1 MSEYE
6 DVTDA
11 RLNTVP
17 VFKGEKLLYPD
28 WKRTFE
34 SVAEY
39 RGCAEALLATHEA
52 SMPETFETV
61 LEDDA
66 AGKLLKAAVNKN
78 KMAMAMLNIGLKGKA
93 MGLLVTGSYT
103 PAWPRGRA
111 WVVMAALERRFNPK
125 GLSKTVNYTN
135 EVAAVTMKAKENPS
149 NLIDTLQ
156 DIKVRYTQL
165 GCTVQEENL
174 VAQALLVAP
183 DSYASA
189 LLNLQREK
197 ANAKEDVKLEDVR
210 EVMEM
215 LYDLTLGEAAKKAS
229 ANSEAEEKKEVSLSQ
244 YDKKKG
250 KGSGDGSGNEKF
262 KGRCFNCG
270 KIGHRKAE
278 CTAPKRKGS
287 ADPPNNPPKAESGNN
302 CTLCGVKGHTENKC
316 WMKEGN
322 TVPASAIKV
331 LQRKIKDLSAAA
343 INVDREEKDML
354 CQHID
359 GKKVSFPKT
368 MGLLN
373 DPTIWIADSA
383 CTAHSTCHKNGMIEL
398 SKPNDGAVFIQPNG
412 SELKHE
418 ATGKIPVTACDQYG
432 ETLQNFTLTNV
443 KYVKEQKFNLF
454 STSRIVMDGWKPSGG
469 KDALIFEK
477 GEHKLIFDI
486 KIPTASSCLFAI
498 CLKRRLID
506 DAAMAEVTKMT
517 VMQAHQKLGHIN
529 EDMTRKV
536 AKSLGWELT
545 KGSLGVCE
553 ACSVGKAKQKNVP
566 KESEHKTV
574 ATRPNQRIFLDLA
587 SVRAMEGMPKPT
599 KPQWRITVD
608 EYTGY
613 KTSGFYVTKDA
624 MVAPMCAYMNE
635 QKLKER
641 PIDIIRCDNAGE
653 NNLLQKTAK
662 GPNWKLKVDF
672 EYTAR
677 DTPQQNHLAEL
688 GFATLASK
696 GRAMMYA
703 ANLPLEIRFRLYR
716 EAFQTATLLDGLQPV
731 EINGVTKSRYNHWS
745 NGSEPKW
752 AKYLRTWGEAGTVKL
767 TSLATGKLEDRGVP
781 CIFVGYATDHDGDVY
796 RMWDP
801 RTGRVHETR
810 DIIWLRRMFY
820 TKKEGATNA
829 DFDIVVPTPVY
840 TDGPAVPNL
849 GAGEGGNMDITN
861 APTAEAAEEA
871 PTAEAAE
878 EAPAAEVTE
887 EATAHVTV
895 TQEAKGVT
903 TTRSGRNVRVP
914 ARFREDDVAALNED
928 GGIELLPSEVRYIE
942 AMREIHDLSLQ
953 NIEVSEIYPA
963 DTSFV
968 GMGIG
973 GGFDNTAELHVLK
986 YNEAMNSDDCLE
998 VGPEKELIT
1007 SKLEFMMV
1015 FNCDDQGVMQEYIGC
1030 KVERQSGSIKIMQ
1043 PVLLQSFK
1051 DEFGAEASDKVG
1063 TPAIPGK
1070 VLTQG
1075 DPDLTTYQQ
1084 FTYRSGTGKLIHL
1097 SKWSRPDILNAVRE
1111 LARYMSTPT
1120 TKHVD
1125 AMMRCMS
1132 YVLNTPKRGLVLK
1145 PNVDWGGRY
1154 HVFVITGRSDS
1165 NFAACPDT
1173 RRSVIGYTVFVHMAP
1188 TENKSNMLN
1197 WVVLSVTE
1205 AELAAAT
1212 SCAQSMLFHYR
1223 ILISMGFKVQ
1233 LPMILEVDNKGA
1245 KDVSNNWSVGG
1256 RLRHIDVRQFF
1267 LRDLKEDGMIVLKWI
1282 STDNNSTDMFTK
1294 NLHGPAFE
1302 KDATVLVGKDEYMQ

>member
-183 DSYASA
+183 ESYASA

-486 KIPTASSCLFAI
+486 KIPTATSCLFAI
-498 CLKRRLID
+498 CLKRRVID

-613 KTSGFYVTKDA
+613 KTSGFYVKKDA

-752 AKYLRTWGEAGTVKL
+752 AKHLRTWGEAGTVKL
-767 TSLATGKLEDRGVP
+767 TSLATRKLEDRGVP

-953 NIEVSEIYPA
+953 NIEVSENYPV

-968 GMGIG
+968 SMGIDDG
-973 GGFDNTAELHVLK
+973 GGNTAELHVLK
-986 YNEAMNSDDCLE
+986 YDEANSFD
-998 VGPEKELIT
+998 EKQ
-1007 SKLEFMMV
+1007 KW
-1015 FNCDDQGVMQEYIGC
+1015 MQAVDKEQ
-1030 KVERQSGSIKIMQ
+1030 EQM
-1043 PVLLQSFK
+1043 LQQK
-1051 DEFGAEASDKVG
+1051 
-1063 TPAIPGK
+1063 
-1070 VLTQG
+1070 
-1075 DPDLTTYQQ
+1075 
-1084 FTYRSGTGKLIHL
+1084 
-1097 SKWSRPDILNAVRE
+1097 
-1111 LARYMSTPT
+1111 
-1120 TKHVD
+1120 
-1125 AMMRCMS
+1125 
-1132 YVLNTPKRGLVLK
+1132 
-1145 PNVDWGGRY
+1145 
-1154 HVFVITGRSDS
+1154 
-1165 NFAACPDT
+1165 
-1173 RRSVIGYTVFVHMAP
+1173 VFVHMAP
-1188 TENKSNMLN
+1188 TENKSEMLD
-1197 WVVLSVTE
+1197 WVVLLVT
-1205 AELAAAT
+1205 
-1212 SCAQSMLFHYR
+1212 MVFHYW
-1223 ILISMGFKVQ
+1223 ILKVLQRFERYYDKKFKVQ
-1233 LPMILEVDNKGA
+1233 LSMIEVDNKGA

-1267 LRDLKEDGMIVLKWI
+1267 LRDLKEDGMVVLKWI